1 MIISLN
7 TKGLFAKTFATLAAV
22 MIIFF
27 VASMLF
33 FKFYYRMDDNIIK
46 REIESLRTLSPTI
59 KELIEVPIDE
69 KNLEQI
75 ANKYKIKIVVTEGKT
90 TWKSHHKVPPFVYK
104 RAKNKQFHNFP
115 MNRFKKDNFQVTI
128 VPNEKFIPRPP
139 SQKNRAIFNFIIFI
153 VLFISFC
160 VIVINKVLVPIKK
173 LDEAVKKVADG
184 DLDTT
189 LNPLGISEFD
199 RLVVTFNLMTKK
211 IKDMLESRNQLLID
225 VAHELRT
232 PLTRSKL
239 ALEFIEESEEK
250 SQIKEDIADL
260 EKIISSILESERF
273 GNKDLLLLGD
283 FKIKTLIDDL
293 KNKFPF
299 IKVAEG
305 ENFDLNGDYERLK
318 LLFKNLIEN
327 AVKYSSFE
335 NKERIE
341 VIYGTDKNGKF
352 VSIKD
357 NGIGVKKENLK
368 NLFEPFYRVDP
379 SRNKKIDGQGLGLYM
394 CHKIV
399 KAHGA
404 TIDFE
409 STFGQGSI
417 VTFRI

>member
-7 TKGLFAKTFATLAAV
+7 TKGLFAKTLATLVAV

-33 FKFYYRMDDNIIK
+33 FKIYYRIDDNVIK
-46 REIESLRTLSPTI
+46 REIESLKAVAPTVV
-59 KELIEVPIDE
+59 ELIETPIDE
-69 KNLEQI
+69 KNLESI
-75 ANKYKIKIVVTEGKT
+75 ANKYKVKIVVSEGKT
-90 TWKSHHKVPPFVYK
+90 TWKSHHKIPPFVYK
-104 RAKNKQFHNFP
+104 RSKGIKDFDFP
-115 MNRFKKDNFQVTI
+115 MVRLKKESFLVTI

-139 SQKNRAIFNFIIFI
+139 SQKNRAIFNFVIFI
-153 VLFISFC
+153 VLLISFC
-160 VIVINKVLVPIKK
+160 LVVINKVLVPIKK

-189 LNPLGISEFD
+189 LNPVGISEFD
-199 RLVVTFNLMTKK
+199 RLVSTFNDMTLK
-211 IKDMLESRNQLLID
+211 IKGMLESRNQLLID

-239 ALEFIEESEEK
+239 ALEFIPNSDEK
-250 SQIKEDIADL
+250 LQIKEDIMEL

-283 FKIKTLIDDL
+283 FKIKTLVEDL

-299 IKVAEG
+299 LKIVEG
-305 ENFDLNGDYERLK
+305 ENFELNGDYERLK

-327 AVKYSSFE
+327 SIKYSSLE

-341 VIYGTDKNGKF
+341 LIFGKDDQGKF
-352 VSIKD
+352 ISIKD
-357 NGIGVKKENLK
+357 NGIGVKKEDLK
-368 NLFEPFYRVDP
+368 NLFEPFYRADP

-394 CHKIV
+394 CHKIA

-409 STFGQGSI
+409 STFGQGSK
-417 VTFRI
+417 VTVRI